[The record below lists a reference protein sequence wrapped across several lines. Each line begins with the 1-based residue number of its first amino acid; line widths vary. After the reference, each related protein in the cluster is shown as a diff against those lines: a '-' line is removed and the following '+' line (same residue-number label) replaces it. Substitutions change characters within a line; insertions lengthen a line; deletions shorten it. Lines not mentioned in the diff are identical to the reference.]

1 MKYGIPILYTEI
13 LIWHIFVR
21 THFKNFYRKDFLSIF
36 VLCDLLRN
44 SEQNGNK
51 YMLNPKQYYKT
62 HHTFV
67 DKLNTDLC
75 TVKTFYIFK
84 LFLNFHKVLK
94 TTNQP
99 FNTKKIKL
107 CENSNVIWVILFS
120 KKLREKI
127 ASQKARTFLIELLQ
141 NSHLDVTTHNFLI
154 LNLH

>member
-1 MKYGIPILYTEI
+1 MVYRYYTQRF
-13 LIWHIFVR
+13 WYD
-21 THFKNFYRKDFLSIF
+21 TFLSELISWTSIERIF
-36 VLCDLLRN
+36 WVFLFSVIYFGIQNKMATNTCWTQN
-44 SEQNGNK
+44 S
-51 YMLNPKQYYKT
+51 T
-62 HHTFV
+62 I

-99 FNTKKIKL
+99 FNTKKNIKL
-107 CENSNVIWVILFS
+107 CENLNVFWVILFS

-141 NSHLDVTTHNFLI
+141 NSHLDVTTHNFLL